1 MQQHYLPKGAYLK
14 FFEVPHKPGAVYL
27 YQREKD
33 IVLTGIHNVAKEK
46 HLYSFTDMEGKLNTT
61 LEAMLGEFEN
71 AATPILT
78 RLGEARA
85 SLQISVDEFNTLMSF
100 LSLQAVRTPAFR
112 KTLEQVSAMHAKTVM
127 QAYAQSTDSLRSIM
141 EKTKAHRPE
150 EDFPE
155 ISVDEM
161 QKFILDE
168 SRYTIEVKGGDYFLG
183 HQMKL
188 QDDVFH
194 AIVLKKIAL
203 LFSESEA
210 FITSD
215 HPVCLVPHPGVPPF
229 YGGFRFSDVLFP
241 ISRRA
246 CLILITQKNQKALTN
261 KSQEVM
267 VLAMKASPPQVRETN
282 KVTIWHSENFLFA
295 SENNKNIQK
304 LFNKTSV
311 PTRIHMDS
319 PFSGKKSKPI

>member
-14 FFEVPHKPGAVYL
+14 FFEVPHKPGSVYF

-33 IVLTGIHNVAKEK
+33 IVLTSIHNVAKEK
-46 HLYSFTDMEGKLNTT
+46 HLYSFTDMDGKLNTT
-61 LEAMLGEFEN
+61 LEAKLGEFEN

-78 RLGEARA
+78 KLGEAGG
-85 SLQISVDEFNTLMSF
+85 SIQISVDEFNALMSF
-100 LSLQAVRTPAFR
+100 VSLQAVRTPAFR
-112 KTLEQVSAMHAKTVM
+112 KTIEQVSAMHAKTVM
-127 QAYAQSTDSLRSIM
+127 QAYAQSKDSLRSIM
-141 EKTKAHRPE
+141 EKAKAYRPE
-150 EDFPE
+150 KDFPE
-155 ISVDEM
+155 ISVDEV

-168 SRYTIEVKGGDYFLG
+168 SRYTIEVKGDHFLG

-194 AIVLKKIAL
+194 AIVSKKLAL
-203 LFSESEA
+203 LLSESEA

-246 CLILITQKNQKALTN
+246 CLGLITQKNPKAINDKRQKI
-261 KSQEVM
+261 M
-267 VLAMKASPPQVRETN
+267 VFAMKASPPQVRETN
-282 KVTIWHSENFLFA
+282 KVTMWHAENFLFA
-295 SENNKNIQK
+295 SEKNEKMQK

-319 PFSGKKSKPI
+319 PFPRKESQPI